1 MALDGTNRRIP
12 PDVGLRQ
19 KPKRAPEE
27 RLRLDLESLVHDP
40 IPFFIPMR
48 FTKLFFVSL
57 ILLCVSAS
65 GQEAKIP
72 ARLTLADALHIAE
85 TANPS
90 FRAARNLVGIAEAD
104 AREAA
109 SRPNPEIAVEG
120 EEYSIFGPTLPSFLN
135 GQALILRMEQ
145 EIETAGRR
153 VHRMK
158 AADAG
163 IEVARSEVADGLR
176 QLQLEVGKAY
186 FQLVLAQANQS
197 TARAALKD
205 IERVISLTEAR
216 FKVGEVAGTELRRL
230 QVERLHFFDQV
241 LTTELAV
248 TDARLVLLK
257 LLGAADLR
265 QRFEAIDPLEPP
277 PLRSPDGG
285 LIATAE
291 GVAAELNS
299 LRRNAASTRPDL
311 RTARLTRERAEAE
324 MALQQARRA
333 PNITVAWGYRRDF
346 GEHAMDFEVSIPIPL
361 FGSLNPAGVQR
372 AFAERRRAKA
382 LEKAAKITVDS
393 ELQQAANAV
402 DSSARRVR
410 YIDQEYLRSSR
421 ELHDLI
427 RASYE
432 LGETALIDFL
442 DVQREFI
449 VTQQVRNQALYD
461 LRISLI
467 GMAAAVGISPTGQ
480 P

>member
-1 MALDGTNRRIP
+1 MCKTPRRTPEHRLQLDIALLI
-12 PDVGLRQ
+12 
-19 KPKRAPEE
+19 
-27 RLRLDLESLVHDP
+27 HDP
-40 IPFFIPMR
+40 IPCSRPVK
-48 FTKLFFVSL
+48 FTTLFFCTL
-57 ILLCVSAS
+57 FLLHIPAS
-65 GQEAKIP
+65 GQDAEIP
-72 ARLTLADALHIAE
+72 ERLTLADALRIAE
-85 TANPS
+85 AANAN
-90 FRAARNLVGIAEAD
+90 FRAARNLVEIAEAD

-120 EEYSIFGPTLPSFLN
+120 EEYSIFGPNVPSFLN
-135 GQALILRMEQ
+135 GQALIVRMEQ

-153 VHRMK
+153 GHRMK

-163 IEVARSEVADGLR
+163 IGVAHSEVADELR
-176 QLQLEVGKAY
+176 RLQLEVSKAY
-186 FQLVLAQANQS
+186 FQLALAQANQT

-205 IERVISLTEAR
+205 IERVINLTEAR

-230 QVERLHFFDQV
+230 QVERLHFFDEV
-241 LTTELAV
+241 LTTELAMS
-248 TDARLVLLK
+248 DARVVLLN

-265 QRFEAIDPLEPP
+265 QQLEAIDPLEPP

-285 LIATAE
+285 LIATGE
-291 GVAAELNS
+291 GVTAEVNS
-299 LRRNAASTRPDL
+299 LRREAASIRPDL
-311 RTARLTRERAEAE
+311 QAARLARERAEAE
-324 MALQQARRA
+324 MELQHAMRA
-333 PNITVAWGYRRDF
+333 PNVTFAWGYRRDF

-372 AFAERRRAKA
+372 AFAERRRAQA
-382 LEKAAKITVDS
+382 LERAEKLAVDT
-393 ELQQAANAV
+393 ELQMAANAV
-402 DSSARRVR
+402 DSSAKRVR

-427 RASYE
+427 QASYH

-467 GMAAAVGISPTGQ
+467 EMAAAVGIRPTGK

>member
-1 MALDGTNRRIP
+1 M
-12 PDVGLRQ
+12 RQ
-19 KPKRAPEE
+19 TPKRAPEN
-27 RLRLDLESLVHDP
+27 RLRPDMELPVDHP
-40 IPFFIPMR
+40 IPVFSPMR
-48 FTKLFFVSL
+48 FTRLFL
-57 ILLCVSAS
+57 GALLLLCVPASA
-65 GQEAKIP
+65 QEAGVP
-72 ARLTLADALHIAE
+72 ARLTLADALRIAE
-85 TANPS
+85 TANPG
-90 FRAARNLVGIAEAD
+90 FGAARSLVEFAEAD

-120 EEYSIFGPTLPSFLN
+120 EEYSIFGPTLPSFWN
-135 GQALILRMEQ
+135 GQAMILRMEQ

-158 AADAG
+158 VADAG
-163 IEVARSEVADGLR
+163 IEVARSEVADELR

-186 FQLVLAQANQS
+186 FQLVLAQANQA
-197 TARAALKD
+197 TARVALKD
-205 IERVISLTEAR
+205 LEQVISLTEAK

-248 TDARLVLLK
+248 TDARLALLK
-257 LLGAADLR
+257 LLGAGDLR
-265 QRFEAIDPLEPP
+265 QEFEAIDPLEPP

-291 GVAAELNS
+291 GVAAELNT
-299 LRRNAASTRPDL
+299 LRRNAASIRPDL

-324 MALQQARRA
+324 MDLQQALRA
-333 PNITVAWGYRRDF
+333 PNVTVGWGYRRDF

-361 FGSLNPAGVQR
+361 FGSLNPAGVER
-372 AFAERRRAKA
+372 AIAERRRAKA
-382 LEKAAKITVDS
+382 LEKAANITVDS
-393 ELQQAANAV
+393 ELQQAVNAV
-402 DSSARRVR
+402 DSSAKRVR

-427 RASYE
+427 QASYH

-467 GMAAAVGISPTGQ
+467 EMAAAVGISPTGQ

>member
-1 MALDGTNRRIP
+1 MPKT
-12 PDVGLRQ
+12 
-19 KPKRAPEE
+19 PKRVPEN
-27 RLRLDLESLVHDP
+27 RLRLDLQLLVHHP
-40 IPFFIPMR
+40 IPFFSPMR
-48 FTKLFFVSL
+48 FTKLFFGSL
-57 ILLCVSAS
+57 ILLCVPAS

-72 ARLTLADALHIAE
+72 ARLTLADALRIAE
-85 TANPS
+85 AANPS
-90 FRAARNLVGIAEAD
+90 FRAARNLVEIAEAD

-163 IEVARSEVADGLR
+163 IEVARSEVADELR

-186 FQLVLAQANQS
+186 FQLVLAQANQA
-197 TARAALKD
+197 TARAALED
-205 IERVISLTEAR
+205 LERVINLTEAR

-248 TDARLVLLK
+248 TDARLVVLK

-265 QRFEAIDPLEPP
+265 EQFEAIDPLEPP

-299 LRRNAASTRPDL
+299 LRRNAASIRPDL
-311 RTARLTRERAEAE
+311 RTARLARERAEAE
-324 MALQQARRA
+324 MDLQQARRA
-333 PNITVAWGYRRDF
+333 PNVTVAWGYRRDF

-361 FGSLNPAGVQR
+361 FGSLNPSGVQR

-382 LEKAAKITVDS
+382 LERAAKITVDS
-393 ELQQAANAV
+393 ELQQAINAV

-427 RASYE
+427 QASYQ

-467 GMAAAVGISPTGQ
+467 EMAAAVGIAPTGQ

>member
-1 MALDGTNRRIP
+1 
-12 PDVGLRQ
+12 
-19 KPKRAPEE
+19 
-27 RLRLDLESLVHDP
+27 
-40 IPFFIPMR
+40 MR
-48 FTKLFFVSL
+48 FTGLFVGTL
-57 ILLCVSAS
+57 ILLCVPAS

-72 ARLTLADALHIAE
+72 ARLTLAAALRIAE

-90 FRAARNLVGIAEAD
+90 FRAARNLVEIAEAD

-120 EEYSIFGPTLPSFLN
+120 EEYSIFGPTLPSFFN

-158 AADAG
+158 AAGTG
-163 IEVARSEVADGLR
+163 IEVARSEVADELR
-176 QLQLEVGKAY
+176 QLQFGVGKAY
-186 FQLVLAQANQS
+186 FQLVLAQANQA
-197 TARAALKD
+197 TARVALKD
-205 IERVISLTEAR
+205 LERVINLTEAK

-257 LLGAADLR
+257 LLGTSDLS
-265 QRFEAIDPLEPP
+265 QEFEAVDPLEPP

-291 GVAAELNS
+291 GVAAEFNA
-299 LRRNAASTRPDL
+299 LRRNAASIRPDL
-311 RTARLTRERAEAE
+311 RTARLARERAEAE
-324 MALQQARRA
+324 MDLQQARRA
-333 PNITVAWGYRRDF
+333 PNVTVAWGYRRDF
-346 GEHAMDFEVSIPIPL
+346 GEHAMDFEVSIPIPF

-382 LEKAAKITVDS
+382 LEQAAEITVDS
-393 ELQQAANAV
+393 ELQQAVNAV
-402 DSSARRVR
+402 DSSAKRVR
-410 YIDQEYLRSSR
+410 YIDREYLRSSR

-427 RASYE
+427 QASYQ

-467 GMAAAVGISPTGQ
+467 EMAAAVGIPPTGQ